1 MNDKLKKLEIKK
13 LLQEYNFLL
22 LDDEYKK
29 EIISDNRPEFLEK
42 VQKLKSDMGVVQE
55 PEIKPEK
62 KEDVKEDLPKK
73 PKLDPNSINK
83 STRDKVKK
91 LYREIVKK
99 THPDKTNSED
109 LINLYMKATI
119 ASDDYNLFELFI
131 ICIELNIDIDIDIN
145 DKDTLTVLIEMKKNE
160 LKSIEASFIWI
171 YYMAKTE
178 EEKNKLIELFVKKHG
193 TKN

>member
-42 VQKLKSDMGVVQE
+42 VQTLKSELGITQE
-55 PEIKPEK
+55 PEIKQE

-160 LKSIEASFIWI
+160 LKSIESSFIWL
-171 YYMAKTE
+171 YHTSKTE
-178 EEKNKLIELFVKKHG
+178 EEKNKLVELFVKKHG
-193 TKN
+193 

>member
-42 VQKLKSDMGVVQE
+42 VQTLKSELGITQE
-55 PEIKPEK
+55 PEIKQE

-160 LKSIEASFIWI
+160 LKSIESSFIWL
-171 YYMAKTE
+171 YHTSKTE

-193 TKN
+193 

>member
-193 TKN
+193 

>member
-160 LKSIEASFIWI
+160 LKSIEASFIWL

-193 TKN
+193 

>member
-1 MNDKLKKLEIKK
+1 MEDKLKRLEIKK
-13 LLQEYNFLL
+13 LIQEYNFLL
-22 LDDEYKK
+22 LDDEFKK
-29 EIISDNRPEFLEK
+29 EVISENRPEFLEK
-42 VQKLKSDMGVVQE
+42 TQKLRSELGINNDPE
-55 PEIKPEK
+55 PKTEK
-62 KEDVKEDLPKK
+62 KEEEVNLPKK

-193 TKN
+193 

>member
-1 MNDKLKKLEIKK
+1 MEDKLKRLEIKK
-13 LLQEYNFLL
+13 LIQEYNFLL
-22 LDDEYKK
+22 LDDEFKK
-29 EIISDNRPEFLEK
+29 EVISENRPEFLEK
-42 VQKLKSDMGVVQE
+42 TQKLRSELGINNDPE
-55 PEIKPEK
+55 PKTEK
-62 KEDVKEDLPKK
+62 KEEEVNLPKK
-73 PKLDPNSINK
+73 PKIEPDSVDK
-83 STRDKVKK
+83 SVKNKVKK

-193 TKN
+193 

>member
-42 VQKLKSDMGVVQE
+42 VQKLKSELGVGQE
-55 PEIKPEK
+55 PEIKHEK

-160 LKSIEASFIWI
+160 LKSIESSFIWL
-171 YYMAKTE
+171 YHTSKTE

-193 TKN
+193 

>member
-1 MNDKLKKLEIKK
+1 
-13 LLQEYNFLL
+13 
-22 LDDEYKK
+22 
-29 EIISDNRPEFLEK
+29 
-42 VQKLKSDMGVVQE
+42 MGVVQE

-193 TKN
+193 

>member
-1 MNDKLKKLEIKK
+1 MEDKLKRLEIKK
-13 LLQEYNFLL
+13 LIQEYNFLL
-22 LDDEYKK
+22 LDDEFKK
-29 EIISDNRPEFLEK
+29 EVISENRPEFLEK
-42 VQKLKSDMGVVQE
+42 TQKLRSELGINNDPE
-55 PEIKPEK
+55 PKTEK
-62 KEDVKEDLPKK
+62 KEEEVNLPKK
-73 PKLDPNSINK
+73 PKIEPDSVDK
-83 STRDKVKK
+83 SVKDKVKK

-193 TKN
+193 

>member
-1 MNDKLKKLEIKK
+1 
-13 LLQEYNFLL
+13 
-22 LDDEYKK
+22 
-29 EIISDNRPEFLEK
+29 
-42 VQKLKSDMGVVQE
+42 
-55 PEIKPEK
+55 
-62 KEDVKEDLPKK
+62 
-73 PKLDPNSINK
+73 
-83 STRDKVKK
+83 
-91 LYREIVKK
+91 
-99 THPDKTNSED
+99 
-109 LINLYMKATI
+109 MKATI

-193 TKN
+193 

>member
-42 VQKLKSDMGVVQE
+42 VQKLKSDIGVVQE

-193 TKN
+193 